1 MFVNFEFLVPVNK
14 AVDISFLNKD
24 FENQLKPKKDLSK
37 NDLQ

>member
-14 AVDISFLNKD
+14 AVDIYFFNKD